1 MPRVGIYDADAGQ
14 LPFRLE
20 SDDAKRPTSGRHI
33 VEVHPAVAIWLWCRW
48 RREANDSFFYKTD
61 PHVRTDVWESLLRV
75 RSVRSVLSRVRAV
88 PPTSD
93 DELDARVAYALGRLW
108 LDEPESV
115 VLLGSADAGAFL
127 VPRVAGIVEAFYA
140 FIK

>member
-48 RREANDSFFYKTD
+48 RREANDSCFYKTD

-127 VPRVAGIVEAFYA
+127 VPRVAGIVEAFHA